1 MHKRIALVGVVTLLS
16 GLLLAL
22 PGAMLEGEA
31 QPPAT
36 QTGSTTTE
44 EEAQPES
51 FLQALAER
59 LGISIERLEE
69 ALQGTKNELIEEWV
83 DRWAEELKERLTQ
96 AQPQQLLQRLTRKEV
111 GQSLKGQLR
120 LNRQIMIAE
129 PETRGYR
136 PYYWPSPY
144 NCVCYCYPNYYYM
157 PVPLQPQP
165 QPVWPQPQPWPWFQ
179 LPLPEVTPQP

>member
-1 MHKRIALVGVVTLLS
+1 MHKRLILVAVVTLLL

-36 QTGSTTTE
+36 RTGSTTTE

-120 LNRQIMIAE
+120 LNRQIMIAK
-129 PETRGYR
+129 PETRGYL

-144 NCVCYCYPNYYYM
+144 NCICYCYYPYYPYYM
-157 PVPLQPQP
+157 PMPLQPS
-165 QPVWPQPQPWPWFQ
+165 WPQPWDWFR
-179 LPLPEVTPQP
+179 LPLPETIPQPEGK